1 MDIENNQIM
10 PKRNLFIILPKMIS
24 LIPIESEYILKNN
37 LDKQLE
43 KAAFTAPE
51 NIYNIW
57 LNVQNIITERF
68 KYSKDYHSLPEWS
81 IELLDIWTNKQK
93 SS

>member
-1 MDIENNQIM
+1 MDIGNKEIM
-10 PKRNLFIILPKMIS
+10 PKRNLFTILPKMIS
-24 LIPIESEYILKNN
+24 LIPIESEYSFKSD

-81 IELLDIWTNKQK
+81 IQLLDIWTNKQK
-93 SS
+93 LA

>member
-1 MDIENNQIM
+1 MDIGNNQII
-10 PKRNLFIILPKMIS
+10 PKRNLFTILPKMIS
-24 LIPIESEYILKNN
+24 LIPIESEYIFKND

-57 LNVQNIITERF
+57 LNVQNIIT
-68 KYSKDYHSLPEWS
+68 
-81 IELLDIWTNKQK
+81 
-93 SS
+93 